1 MANVTDITSRV
12 TTKLGGH
19 QKRIR
24 WLIGH
29 EGALT
34 WRQLLEKTGLDARLL
49 SQSLRA
55 LVAAGVLEHRW
66 NKEGRAVYRLPK
78 GKVNHDDVCER

>member
-1 MANVTDITSRV
+1 MVNVTELTSGV
-12 TTKLGGH
+12 TKLGGH

-34 WRQLLEKTGLDARLL
+34 WRQLLEKTELDERLL

-55 LVAAGVLEHRW
+55 LVAAGVLEHKW
-66 NKEGRAVYRLPK
+66 NRRGVAVYRLPERK
-78 GKVNHDDVCER
+78 DDVSER